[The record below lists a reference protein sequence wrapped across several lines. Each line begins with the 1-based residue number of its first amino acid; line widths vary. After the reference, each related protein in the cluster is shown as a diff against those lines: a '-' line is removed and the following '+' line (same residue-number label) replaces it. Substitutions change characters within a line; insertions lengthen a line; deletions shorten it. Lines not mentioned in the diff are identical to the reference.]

1 MRSFFKKGGAEGQ
14 PDAGGQG
21 AADGDGIT
29 VLIVDDSP
37 TETHVIK
44 NIVEGGGFNAI
55 TAPDGESGI
64 AEARQ
69 SKPDVIL
76 MDVVMPGLNGF
87 QATRQLTKDPET
99 ADIPVIMVTTKDQET
114 DRAWGLRQGAKE
126 YVVKPITS
134 AELLAKIRT
143 VLSD

>member
-1 MRSFFKKGGAEGQ
+1 MRSFFKKGGSDDQ
-14 PDAGGQG
+14 PDAEPQDVDG
-21 AADGDGIT
+21 AHRK

-44 NIVEGGGFNAI
+44 NIVESGGYTAL

-64 AEARQ
+64 EEARQ

-126 YVVKPITS
+126 YVVKPIAS

-143 VLSD
+143 VLGD

>member
-1 MRSFFKKGGAEGQ
+1 MRSFFKKGGAEDQ
-14 PDAGGQG
+14 QDAGGQG
-21 AADGDGIT
+21 AADGDGLT